1 MASLALGSRH
11 TASAAERYKIFMK
24 ITTERGLFLLSSYNN
39 FDH

>member
-11 TASAAERYKIFMK
+11 TASAERYKIFMK